1 MKLFKY
7 IFVLSLLFCCSQ
19 KELKNSFTI
28 NYIEISSNCS
38 NEKTEFYLSLIKTRD
53 DLFFSNFTKGTLLYS
68 DHVEKIIQVDTI
80 KNKSVPSIAFYKGAF
95 DECIDVIDY
104 EFLKE
109 LTKQIKLISLE
120 NTLGKNIEFNLDTLS
135 VIHVRMDSIFLLTR
149 VENNIYK
156 EVKVNDTMNNISCGS
171 SGPKLGF

>member
-1 MKLFKY
+1 M
-7 IFVLSLLFCCSQ
+7 
-19 KELKNSFTI
+19 
-28 NYIEISSNCS
+28 
-38 NEKTEFYLSLIKTRD
+38 
-53 DLFFSNFTKGTLLYS
+53 LYS